1 MDLTDWDGN
10 TADAVYSGFTVGGES
25 TNYKLNFDRFM
36 GGNISKS
43 FDWTNKETDRQTDR
57 QTEKITD
64 KEGQRY
70 REMERL
76 EETRQR

>member
-10 TADAVYSGFTVGGES
+10 TAGALYSLFTVGGES
-25 TNYKLNFDRFM
+25 TNYKLNFHRFL

-43 FDWTNKETDRQTDR
+43 FDWTNKETDR

>member
-1 MDLTDWDGN
+1 
-10 TADAVYSGFTVGGES
+10 
-25 TNYKLNFDRFM
+25 M